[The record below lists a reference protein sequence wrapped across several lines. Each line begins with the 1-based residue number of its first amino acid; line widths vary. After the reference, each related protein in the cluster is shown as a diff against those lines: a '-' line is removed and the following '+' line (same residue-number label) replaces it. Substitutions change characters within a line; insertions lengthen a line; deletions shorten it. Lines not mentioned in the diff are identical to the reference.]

1 MRNTFLKRAVGVAL
15 ALTMTLSAIP
25 LSPRAVA
32 TSDSGNETFTNPV
45 MYADVPDVDVI
56 RVDDAYYMVSTTMHL
71 SPGCPV
77 MKSTDLVNW
86 ETVSYTYDILDDGDK
101 FALRNGESDYGSGS
115 WAASIRHYNGKYYV
129 SFASLSTGKTY
140 IFSTTDVE
148 NGTWH
153 RSEFSGYL
161 HDVSLLTTQDDGMYV
176 VYGSGTARCRP
187 VYEDENGD
195 ITLGDEVTL
204 IEYTGLDNDGN
215 PVNGPVSYISEGIH
229 AYEIGDYYYLFMIQW
244 PTGGRRQ
251 EVCWRA
257 SSLDGP
263 WESRKVFDSGL
274 EFDGQMDNAG
284 VAQGGIVQAADGS
297 WYAMLFQDHSSVGRI
312 PVLVPVTWEDGWP
325 VFGDENGQAPV
336 EMDLPG
342 TYTGEKDIVVS
353 DEFYNGQPH
362 SFAADNSSVST
373 TADTATQ
380 NAAAVEAQPTADQE
394 AERME
399 LIVNGGF
406 EDGSEPWTTQESA
419 TLELVTEEAYSGS
432 TSLKVSDRTDTA
444 SGPKQDLTGQL
455 TAGQQVEVTA
465 HVKYNEGPDSKT
477 FNLCIQCG
485 DWTGI
490 DVAASVTAQK
500 GEWATITGTYTIPE
514 DADMSSVGCFI
525 ETAWTSDPDPV
536 NDLFDFY
543 VDDVSVTVEA
553 EEPGYGIIV
562 NGGFENGSE
571 PWAVQEASTLE
582 IVTEEAFSGS
592 YSAKISDRTNT
603 ASGPKQV
610 LTGQLIQGQK
620 VQVSAKV
627 KYNDGP
633 ASKTFNFCIQCGDW
647 RGIDVVGSVTAQKG
661 QWATITG
668 TYTIPNDADM
678 SYVGCFIETAWTA
691 TPDPTNDLFDFY
703 VDDVSVTVE
712 AEEPGYGIIVNGG
725 FENGSEPWAVQEAS
739 TLEIVTEEAFSGSY
753 SAKISDRT
761 NTASGPKQ
769 VLTGQLIQG
778 QKVQVSAKVKY
789 NDGPASK
796 TFNFCIQCG
805 DWRGIDVVGSV
816 TAQKGQWATITG
828 TYTIPNDADM
838 SYVGCFIETAWTA
851 APDPTNDLFDFYV
864 DDVSVV
870 VLPDEKE
877 PVEPGEND
885 DNGSYLDLAWQW
897 NHNPNNND
905 WSLTQRNG
913 FLRLT
918 TGTKA
923 KNILEARNT
932 LTQRTY
938 GPTCSGN
945 VALEIAGMKNGDV
958 AGLAAF
964 QQRYGYVGVKME
976 NGTKY
981 LVMTKTESDSD
992 PNGTEVERVA
1002 LDNGVNRVYLR
1013 VDFDYTQRKDQA
1025 TFFYSLDGAA
1035 WTQIG
1040 NTLQMAYTMPHFMGY
1055 RFGLFN
1061 YATQTTG
1068 GYVDFDYFHV
1078 SDQGS
1083 NGSETVLNAS
1093 LDDID
1098 DVLGVAYAQVELP
1111 VKLDTLPDGDYT
1123 KLEASLNIPDDFTV
1137 SGVVFDEKNVT
1148 GEATYTYQDG
1158 RLVLTVSGDNVNYQ
1172 DNGGTGF
1179 ATVQLQL
1186 TDYTTQNKTVQVRTD
1201 YVRVTGGNV
1210 SYRVDNAVS
1219 NISLVKLDS
1228 EALAKIPGYSNP
1240 LIDYDFG
1247 ADPFALEYN
1256 GRVYVYM
1263 TADQFEYD
1271 QNGNII
1277 DNTYSKINSLH
1288 VISSAD
1294 LVNWTDHGFIP
1305 VAGPNG
1311 VAKWANNSW
1320 APAIAYKQIDGQDK
1334 FFLYFCNG
1342 GGGIGVLEGDS
1353 PVGPFTDPLGHALID
1368 GSTPGTQG
1376 VPWIFDPAVMVDDD
1390 GTGYLVFG
1398 GGIPAGQDLNPKS
1411 ARIVR
1416 LGDDMISLDCEPVM
1430 IDAPCMFEDGGIHK
1444 ANGKY
1449 YYTYCSN
1456 FSGNHSA
1463 VEGYPGYGIICYM
1476 VSDDPLGPY
1485 EYCGEILQNPSTYFG
1500 VGGNNHHAIF
1510 NFKGTSYIV
1519 YHAQT
1524 LGQAMGIEKGYRST
1538 HINEVEYYADG
1549 RIVPIQAD
1557 REGISQLETMSP
1569 YQLTAGET
1577 IAWQAGIKVEACD
1590 QPGQGLSEVNNRA
1603 VTDIQNGDWIAVAG
1617 LDFGD
1622 KGAASFTASI
1632 AAQAG
1637 GAVELRVDS
1646 PDGTVVGTLTVP
1658 AGDGTYQTLTCDVT
1672 GLTGVHNLFMVFT
1685 GDDQAENLMSLDT
1698 WQFTEAGESASAN
1711 KALLQATYDYAVNL
1725 DTTGVVQAAVDAF
1738 QKALDEA
1745 KAVLDNPN
1753 ATQEQVNTAWDNLL
1767 EGIWGL
1773 GLKQGDKT
1781 MLELLIHRAEGM
1793 LPNESKYLPDH
1804 WQELLDAL
1812 AAGQDVMEDG
1822 NALQGDVE
1830 TAVDELLTAILA
1842 QRFKADKSILED
1854 LIGTA
1859 QDMDLTGYTAESVAT
1874 FRSALAAAQ
1883 AVMADESLSE
1893 DDQQVVN
1900 DAVAA
1905 LQSAMDGL
1913 TAEGDVQPSEKPQES
1928 QKPEQ
1933 TQAPE
1938 ATDQPQA
1945 TQKPENVPQTGDSAQ
1960 LMGYVAAL
1968 TAAVGLL
1975 AGAAYVSR
1983 KRRS

>member
-297 WYAMLFQDHSSVGRI
+297 WYAMLFQDHGSVGRI

-362 SFAADNSSVST
+362 SFAADNRSVST
-373 TADTATQ
+373 AADTAAQ

-406 EDGSEPWTTQESA
+406 EDGTENWAVQEAA
-419 TLELVTEEAYSGS
+419 TLTPVDEDGNTVL
-432 TSLKVSDRTDTA
+432 LVSDRTSTA
-444 SGPKQDLTGQL
+444 SGPKQLLTGKVH
-455 TAGQQVEVTA
+455 AGQTIYVSARVR
-465 HVKYNEGPDSKT
+465 YDEGPDTRLFHISMQNNADG
-477 FNLCIQCG
+477 NLW
-485 DWTGI
+485 DGI
-490 DVAASVTAQK
+490 DNAGSATAK
-500 GEWATITGTYTIPE
+500 RGEWTTITGSYTIPN
-514 DADMSSVGCFI
+514 DADLSYSSIFV
-525 ETAWTSDPDPV
+525 ETNWTPEQDPDT
-536 NDLFDFY
+536 DLIDFY
-543 VDDVSVTVEA
+543 VDDVSVTVEV
-553 EEPGYGIIV
+553 EEPDYGIIV

-691 TPDPTNDLFDFY
+691 T
-703 VDDVSVTVE
+703 
-712 AEEPGYGIIVNGG
+712 
-725 FENGSEPWAVQEAS
+725 
-739 TLEIVTEEAFSGSY
+739 
-753 SAKISDRT
+753 
-761 NTASGPKQ
+761 
-769 VLTGQLIQG
+769 
-778 QKVQVSAKVKY
+778 
-789 NDGPASK
+789 
-796 TFNFCIQCG
+796 
-805 DWRGIDVVGSV
+805 
-816 TAQKGQWATITG
+816 
-828 TYTIPNDADM
+828 
-838 SYVGCFIETAWTA
+838 
-851 APDPTNDLFDFYV
+851 PDPTNDLFDFYV

-1158 RLVLTVSGDNVNYQ
+1158 RLVLTVSGENVNYQ

-1271 QNGNII
+1271 QDGNII

-1738 QKALDEA
+1738 QKALTEA

-1781 MLELLIHRAEGM
+1781 MLELLIHKAEGM

-1854 LIGTA
+1854 LIGAA

-1913 TAEGDVQPSEKPQES
+1913 TAGGAPETTDKPEASQNPEATEKPQ
-1928 QKPEQ
+1928 
-1933 TQAPE
+1933 T
-1938 ATDQPQA
+1938 

>member
-274 EFDGQMDNAG
+274 EFDGQMDDAG

-362 SFAADNSSVST
+362 SFAADNRSVST
-373 TADTATQ
+373 AADTAAQ

-465 HVKYNEGPDSKT
+465 HVKYNDGPDSKT

-514 DADMSSVGCFI
+514 DADMSS
-525 ETAWTSDPDPV
+525 
-536 NDLFDFY
+536 
-543 VDDVSVTVEA
+543 
-553 EEPGYGIIV
+553 
-562 NGGFENGSE
+562 
-571 PWAVQEASTLE
+571 
-582 IVTEEAFSGS
+582 
-592 YSAKISDRTNT
+592 
-603 ASGPKQV
+603 
-610 LTGQLIQGQK
+610 
-620 VQVSAKV
+620 
-627 KYNDGP
+627 
-633 ASKTFNFCIQCGDW
+633 
-647 RGIDVVGSVTAQKG
+647 
-661 QWATITG
+661 
-668 TYTIPNDADM
+668 
-678 SYVGCFIETAWTA
+678 VGCFIETAWTA

-851 APDPTNDLFDFYV
+851 TPDPTNDLFDFYV

-1083 NGSETVLNAS
+1083 SGSETVLNAS

-1353 PVGPFTDPLGHALID
+1353 PAGPFTDPLGHALID

-1510 NFKGTSYIV
+1510 NFQGTSYIV

-1590 QPGQGLSEVNNRA
+1590 QPGQGLSEVNNRT

-1738 QKALDEA
+1738 QKALTEA

-1859 QDMDLTGYTAESVAT
+1859 QGMDLTGYTAESVAT

-1945 TQKPENVPQTGDSAQ
+1945 TQTPENVPQTGDSAQ

>member
-32 TSDSGNETFTNPV
+32 ASDSGNQTFTNPV

-101 FALRNGESDYGSGS
+101 FALRNGESDYGNGS

-251 EVCWRA
+251 EICWRA

-274 EFDGQMDNAG
+274 EFDGQMDDAG

-336 EMDLPG
+336 EMDLPD

-362 SFAADNSSVST
+362 SFAADNRSVST
-373 TADTATQ
+373 AADTATQ

-399 LIVNGGF
+399 LIVNGSF
-406 EDGSEPWTTQESA
+406 EDG
-419 TLELVTEEAYSGS
+419 TE
-432 TSLKVSDRTDTA
+432 
-444 SGPKQDLTGQL
+444 
-455 TAGQQVEVTA
+455 
-465 HVKYNEGPDSKT
+465 N
-477 FNLCIQCG
+477 
-485 DWTGI
+485 
-490 DVAASVTAQK
+490 
-500 GEWATITGTYTIPE
+500 
-514 DADMSSVGCFI
+514 
-525 ETAWTSDPDPV
+525 
-536 NDLFDFY
+536 
-543 VDDVSVTVEA
+543 
-553 EEPGYGIIV
+553 
-562 NGGFENGSE
+562 
-571 PWAVQEASTLE
+571 WAVQEAATLTPVDE
-582 IVTEEAFSGS
+582 DGNTVLLV
-592 YSAKISDRTNT
+592 SDRTNT

-610 LTGQLIQGQK
+610 LTGQLSQGQK

-769 VLTGQLIQG
+769 DLTGQLSQG
-778 QKVQVSAKVKY
+778 QKVQVSATVKY

-851 APDPTNDLFDFYV
+851 TPDPTNDLFDFYV

-1158 RLVLTVSGDNVNYQ
+1158 RLVLTVSGENVNYQ

-1590 QPGQGLSEVNNRA
+1590 QPGQGLSEVNNRT

-1658 AGDGTYQTLTCDVT
+1658 AGDGTYQTLTCDVE
-1672 GLTGVHNLFMVFT
+1672 GLTGVHNLFLVFT

-1738 QKALDEA
+1738 QKALTEA

-1854 LIGTA
+1854 LISTA

>member
-101 FALRNGESDYGSGS
+101 FALRNGESDYGNGS

-362 SFAADNSSVST
+362 SFAADNRSVST
-373 TADTATQ
+373 AADTATQ

-406 EDGSEPWTTQESA
+406 EDGT
-419 TLELVTEEAYSGS
+419 
-432 TSLKVSDRTDTA
+432 
-444 SGPKQDLTGQL
+444 
-455 TAGQQVEVTA
+455 
-465 HVKYNEGPDSKT
+465 
-477 FNLCIQCG
+477 
-485 DWTGI
+485 
-490 DVAASVTAQK
+490 
-500 GEWATITGTYTIPE
+500 
-514 DADMSSVGCFI
+514 
-525 ETAWTSDPDPV
+525 
-536 NDLFDFY
+536 
-543 VDDVSVTVEA
+543 
-553 EEPGYGIIV
+553 
-562 NGGFENGSE
+562 E
-571 PWAVQEASTLE
+571 PWAVQEAATLTPVDE
-582 IVTEEAFSGS
+582 DGNTVLLV
-592 YSAKISDRTNT
+592 SDRTNT

-610 LTGQLIQGQK
+610 LTGQLSQGQK

-1738 QKALDEA
+1738 QKALTEA

-1854 LIGTA
+1854 LIGAA

-1893 DDQQVVN
+1893 DDQQVVD

>member
-101 FALRNGESDYGSGS
+101 FALRNGESDYGNGS

-373 TADTATQ
+373 AADTATQ

-406 EDGSEPWTTQESA
+406 EDGTENWATQQTA
-419 TLELVTEEAYSGS
+419 TLTPVDEDGNTVL
-432 TSLKVSDRTDTA
+432 LVSDRTNTA
-444 SGPKQDLTGQL
+444 SGPKQLLTGKVH
-455 TAGQQVEVTA
+455 AGQTIYVSARVR
-465 HVKYNEGPDSKT
+465 YDEGPDTRLFHISMQNNADG
-477 FNLCIQCG
+477 NLW
-485 DWTGI
+485 DGI
-490 DVAASVTAQK
+490 DNAGSATAK
-500 GEWATITGTYTIPE
+500 RGEWTTITGSYTIPN
-514 DADMSSVGCFI
+514 DADLSYSSIFV
-525 ETAWTSDPDPV
+525 ETNWTPEQDPDT
-536 NDLFDFY
+536 DLIDFY
-543 VDDVSVTVEA
+543 VDDVSVTVEV
-553 EEPGYGIIV
+553 EEPDYGIIV

-610 LTGQLIQGQK
+610 LTGQLSQGQK
-620 VQVSAKV
+620 VQVSATV

-691 TPDPTNDLFDFY
+691 T
-703 VDDVSVTVE
+703 
-712 AEEPGYGIIVNGG
+712 
-725 FENGSEPWAVQEAS
+725 
-739 TLEIVTEEAFSGSY
+739 
-753 SAKISDRT
+753 
-761 NTASGPKQ
+761 
-769 VLTGQLIQG
+769 
-778 QKVQVSAKVKY
+778 
-789 NDGPASK
+789 
-796 TFNFCIQCG
+796 
-805 DWRGIDVVGSV
+805 
-816 TAQKGQWATITG
+816 
-828 TYTIPNDADM
+828 
-838 SYVGCFIETAWTA
+838 
-851 APDPTNDLFDFYV
+851 PDPTNDLFDFYV

-1083 NGSETVLNAS
+1083 SGSETVLNAS

-1148 GEATYTYQDG
+1148 GDATYTYQDG
-1158 RLVLTVSGDNVNYQ
+1158 RLVLTVSGENVNYQ

-1738 QKALDEA
+1738 QKAMDEA

-1781 MLELLIHRAEGM
+1781 MLELLIHKAEGM

-1854 LIGTA
+1854 LIGAA

>member
-101 FALRNGESDYGSGS
+101 FALRNGESDYGNGS

-362 SFAADNSSVST
+362 SFAADNRSVST
-373 TADTATQ
+373 AADTATQ

-406 EDGSEPWTTQESA
+406 EDGTENWATQQTA
-419 TLELVTEEAYSGS
+419 TLTPVDEDGNTVLLV
-432 TSLKVSDRTDTA
+432 
-444 SGPKQDLTGQL
+444 
-455 TAGQQVEVTA
+455 
-465 HVKYNEGPDSKT
+465 
-477 FNLCIQCG
+477 
-485 DWTGI
+485 
-490 DVAASVTAQK
+490 
-500 GEWATITGTYTIPE
+500 
-514 DADMSSVGCFI
+514 
-525 ETAWTSDPDPV
+525 
-536 NDLFDFY
+536 
-543 VDDVSVTVEA
+543 
-553 EEPGYGIIV
+553 
-562 NGGFENGSE
+562 
-571 PWAVQEASTLE
+571 
-582 IVTEEAFSGS
+582 
-592 YSAKISDRTNT
+592 SDRTNT
-603 ASGPKQV
+603 ASGPKQL
-610 LTGQLIQGQK
+610 LTGKVHAGQTIY
-620 VQVSAKV
+620 VSARV
-627 KYNDGP
+627 RYDEGPDTRLFHISMQNNADG
-633 ASKTFNFCIQCGDW
+633 NLWD
-647 RGIDVVGSVTAQKG
+647 GIDNAGSATAKRG
-661 QWATITG
+661 EWTTITG
-668 TYTIPNDADM
+668 SYTIPNDADL
-678 SYVGCFIETAWTA
+678 SYSSIFVETNWTPEQD
-691 TPDPTNDLFDFY
+691 PDTDLIDFY

-1158 RLVLTVSGDNVNYQ
+1158 RLVLTVSGENVNYQ

-1210 SYRVDNAVS
+1210 SYRVDSAVS

-1658 AGDGTYQTLTCDVT
+1658 AGDGTYQALTCDVE

-1738 QKALDEA
+1738 QKALTEA

-1854 LIGTA
+1854 LIGAA

>member
-32 TSDSGNETFTNPV
+32 TSDSGNQTFTNPV

-101 FALRNGESDYGSGS
+101 FALRNGESDYGNGS

-284 VAQGGIVQAADGS
+284 VAQGGVVQAADGS

-373 TADTATQ
+373 AADTAAQ

-406 EDGSEPWTTQESA
+406 EDGTENWAVQEAA
-419 TLELVTEEAYSGS
+419 TLTPVDEDGNTVL
-432 TSLKVSDRTDTA
+432 LVSDRTSTA
-444 SGPKQDLTGQL
+444 SGPKQLLTGKVH
-455 TAGQQVEVTA
+455 AGQTIYVSARVR
-465 HVKYNEGPDSKT
+465 YDEGPDTRLFHISMQNNADG
-477 FNLCIQCG
+477 NLW
-485 DWTGI
+485 DGI
-490 DVAASVTAQK
+490 DNAGSATAK
-500 GEWATITGTYTIPE
+500 RGEWTTITGSYTIPN
-514 DADMSSVGCFI
+514 DADLSYSSIFV
-525 ETAWTSDPDPV
+525 ETNWTPEQDPDT
-536 NDLFDFY
+536 DLIDFY
-543 VDDVSVTVEA
+543 VDDVSVTVEV
-553 EEPGYGIIV
+553 EEPDYGIIV

-603 ASGPKQV
+603 ASGPKQ
-610 LTGQLIQGQK
+610 I
-620 VQVSAKV
+620 
-627 KYNDGP
+627 
-633 ASKTFNFCIQCGDW
+633 
-647 RGIDVVGSVTAQKG
+647 
-661 QWATITG
+661 
-668 TYTIPNDADM
+668 
-678 SYVGCFIETAWTA
+678 
-691 TPDPTNDLFDFY
+691 
-703 VDDVSVTVE
+703 
-712 AEEPGYGIIVNGG
+712 
-725 FENGSEPWAVQEAS
+725 
-739 TLEIVTEEAFSGSY
+739 
-753 SAKISDRT
+753 
-761 NTASGPKQ
+761 
-769 VLTGQLIQG
+769 LTGQLIQG

-1398 GGIPAGQDLNPKS
+1398 GGIPAGQDLNPQS

-1590 QPGQGLSEVNNRA
+1590 QPGQGLSEVNNRT

-1658 AGDGTYQTLTCDVT
+1658 AGDGTYQTLTCDVE
-1672 GLTGVHNLFMVFT
+1672 GLTGVHNLFLVFT

-1738 QKALDEA
+1738 QKALTEA

-1854 LIGTA
+1854 LIGAA

-1913 TAEGDVQPSEKPQES
+1913 TAGGAPETTDKPEASQNPEATEKPQ
-1928 QKPEQ
+1928 
-1933 TQAPE
+1933 T
-1938 ATDQPQA
+1938 

>member
-101 FALRNGESDYGSGS
+101 FALRNGESDYGNGS
-115 WAASIRHYNGKYYV
+115 WAASIRYYNGKYYV

-284 VAQGGIVQAADGS
+284 VAQGGVVQAADGS
-297 WYAMLFQDHSSVGRI
+297 WYAMLFQDHGSVGRI

-336 EMDLPG
+336 VMDLPG

-373 TADTATQ
+373 AADTATQ

-399 LIVNGGF
+399 LIVNGSF
-406 EDGSEPWTTQESA
+406 EDGTENWATQQTA
-419 TLELVTEEAYSGS
+419 TLTPVDEDGNTVL
-432 TSLKVSDRTDTA
+432 LVSDRTNTA
-444 SGPKQDLTGQL
+444 SGPKQLLTGKVH
-455 TAGQQVEVTA
+455 AGQTIYVSARVR
-465 HVKYNEGPDSKT
+465 YDEGPDTRLFHISMQNNADG
-477 FNLCIQCG
+477 NLW
-485 DWTGI
+485 DGI
-490 DVAASVTAQK
+490 DNAGSATAK
-500 GEWATITGTYTIPE
+500 RGEWTTITGSYTIPN
-514 DADMSSVGCFI
+514 DADLSYSSIFV
-525 ETAWTSDPDPV
+525 ETNWTPEQDPDT
-536 NDLFDFY
+536 DLIDFY
-543 VDDVSVTVEA
+543 VDDVSVTVE
-553 EEPGYGIIV
+553 V
-562 NGGFENGSE
+562 
-571 PWAVQEASTLE
+571 
-582 IVTEEAFSGS
+582 
-592 YSAKISDRTNT
+592 
-603 ASGPKQV
+603 
-610 LTGQLIQGQK
+610 
-620 VQVSAKV
+620 
-627 KYNDGP
+627 
-633 ASKTFNFCIQCGDW
+633 
-647 RGIDVVGSVTAQKG
+647 
-661 QWATITG
+661 
-668 TYTIPNDADM
+668 
-678 SYVGCFIETAWTA
+678 
-691 TPDPTNDLFDFY
+691 
-703 VDDVSVTVE
+703 
-712 AEEPGYGIIVNGG
+712 EEPGYGIIVNGG

-1148 GEATYTYQDG
+1148 GDATYTYQDG
-1158 RLVLTVSGDNVNYQ
+1158 RLVLTVSGENVNYQ

-1672 GLTGVHNLFMVFT
+1672 GLTGVHNLFLVFT

-1738 QKALDEA
+1738 QKALTEA

-1781 MLELLIHRAEGM
+1781 MLELLIHKAEGM

-1854 LIGTA
+1854 LIGAA

>member
-101 FALRNGESDYGSGS
+101 FALRNGESDYGNGS

-284 VAQGGIVQAADGS
+284 VAQGGVVQAADGS

-362 SFAADNSSVST
+362 SFAADNRSVST
-373 TADTATQ
+373 AADTATQ
-380 NAAAVEAQPTADQE
+380 NAAAAEAQPTADQE

-406 EDGSEPWTTQESA
+406 EDGTENWATQQTA
-419 TLELVTEEAYSGS
+419 TLTPVDEDGNTVL
-432 TSLKVSDRTDTA
+432 LVSDRTNTA
-444 SGPKQDLTGQL
+444 SGPKQLLTGKVH
-455 TAGQQVEVTA
+455 AGQTIYVSARVR
-465 HVKYNEGPDSKT
+465 YDEGPDTRLFHISMQNNADG
-477 FNLCIQCG
+477 NLW
-485 DWTGI
+485 DGI
-490 DVAASVTAQK
+490 DNAGSATAK
-500 GEWATITGTYTIPE
+500 RGEWTTITGSYTIPN
-514 DADMSSVGCFI
+514 DADLSYSSIFV
-525 ETAWTSDPDPV
+525 ETNWTPEQDPDT
-536 NDLFDFY
+536 DLIDFY
-543 VDDVSVTVEA
+543 VDDVSVTVEV
-553 EEPGYGIIV
+553 EEPDYGIIV

-610 LTGQLIQGQK
+610 LTGQLSQGQK
-620 VQVSAKV
+620 VQVSA
-627 KYNDGP
+627 
-633 ASKTFNFCIQCGDW
+633 T
-647 RGIDVVGSVTAQKG
+647 
-661 QWATITG
+661 
-668 TYTIPNDADM
+668 
-678 SYVGCFIETAWTA
+678 
-691 TPDPTNDLFDFY
+691 
-703 VDDVSVTVE
+703 
-712 AEEPGYGIIVNGG
+712 
-725 FENGSEPWAVQEAS
+725 
-739 TLEIVTEEAFSGSY
+739 
-753 SAKISDRT
+753 
-761 NTASGPKQ
+761 
-769 VLTGQLIQG
+769 
-778 QKVQVSAKVKY
+778 VKY

-1148 GEATYTYQDG
+1148 GDATYTYQDG
-1158 RLVLTVSGDNVNYQ
+1158 RLVLTVSGENVNYQ

-1738 QKALDEA
+1738 QKAMDEA

-1781 MLELLIHRAEGM
+1781 MLELLIHKAEGM

-1859 QDMDLTGYTAESVAT
+1859 QGMDLTGYTAESVAT

>member
-32 TSDSGNETFTNPV
+32 TSDSGNQTFTNPV

-101 FALRNGESDYGSGS
+101 FALRNGESDYGNGS

-153 RSEFSGYL
+153 RSEFNGYL

-263 WESRKVFDSGL
+263 WESRKVFDSDL

-284 VAQGGIVQAADGS
+284 VAQGGVVQAADGS

-362 SFAADNSSVST
+362 SFAADNRSVST
-373 TADTATQ
+373 AADTAAQ

-406 EDGSEPWTTQESA
+406 EDGTENWAVQEAA
-419 TLELVTEEAYSGS
+419 TLTPVDEDGNTVL
-432 TSLKVSDRTDTA
+432 LVSDRTSTA
-444 SGPKQDLTGQL
+444 SGPKQLLTGKVH
-455 TAGQQVEVTA
+455 AGQTIYVSARVR
-465 HVKYNEGPDSKT
+465 YDEGPDTRLFHISMQNNADG
-477 FNLCIQCG
+477 NLW
-485 DWTGI
+485 DGI
-490 DVAASVTAQK
+490 DNAGSATAK
-500 GEWATITGTYTIPE
+500 RGEWTTITGSYTIPN
-514 DADMSSVGCFI
+514 DADLSYSSIFV
-525 ETAWTSDPDPV
+525 ETNWTPEQDPDT
-536 NDLFDFY
+536 DLIDFY
-543 VDDVSVTVEA
+543 VDDVSVTVEV
-553 EEPGYGIIV
+553 EEP
-562 NGGFENGSE
+562 
-571 PWAVQEASTLE
+571 
-582 IVTEEAFSGS
+582 
-592 YSAKISDRTNT
+592 D
-603 ASGPKQV
+603 
-610 LTGQLIQGQK
+610 
-620 VQVSAKV
+620 
-627 KYNDGP
+627 
-633 ASKTFNFCIQCGDW
+633 
-647 RGIDVVGSVTAQKG
+647 
-661 QWATITG
+661 
-668 TYTIPNDADM
+668 
-678 SYVGCFIETAWTA
+678 
-691 TPDPTNDLFDFY
+691 
-703 VDDVSVTVE
+703 
-712 AEEPGYGIIVNGG
+712 YGIIVNGG

-1672 GLTGVHNLFMVFT
+1672 GLTGVHNLFLVFT

-1738 QKALDEA
+1738 QKAMDEA

-1781 MLELLIHRAEGM
+1781 MLELLIHKAEGM

-1854 LIGTA
+1854 LIGAA

>member
-1 MRNTFLKRAVGVAL
+1 M
-15 ALTMTLSAIP
+15 
-25 LSPRAVA
+25 
-32 TSDSGNETFTNPV
+32 
-45 MYADVPDVDVI
+45 
-56 RVDDAYYMVSTTMHL
+56 
-71 SPGCPV
+71 
-77 MKSTDLVNW
+77 
-86 ETVSYTYDILDDGDK
+86 
-101 FALRNGESDYGSGS
+101 
-115 WAASIRHYNGKYYV
+115 
-129 SFASLSTGKTY
+129 
-140 IFSTTDVE
+140 
-148 NGTWH
+148 
-153 RSEFSGYL
+153 
-161 HDVSLLTTQDDGMYV
+161 
-176 VYGSGTARCRP
+176 
-187 VYEDENGD
+187 
-195 ITLGDEVTL
+195 
-204 IEYTGLDNDGN
+204 
-215 PVNGPVSYISEGIH
+215 
-229 AYEIGDYYYLFMIQW
+229 
-244 PTGGRRQ
+244 
-251 EVCWRA
+251 
-257 SSLDGP
+257 
-263 WESRKVFDSGL
+263 
-274 EFDGQMDNAG
+274 
-284 VAQGGIVQAADGS
+284 
-297 WYAMLFQDHSSVGRI
+297 
-312 PVLVPVTWEDGWP
+312 
-325 VFGDENGQAPV
+325 AP
-336 EMDLPG
+336 P
-342 TYTGEKDIVVS
+342 
-353 DEFYNGQPH
+353 
-362 SFAADNSSVST
+362 
-373 TADTATQ
+373 
-380 NAAAVEAQPTADQE
+380 
-394 AERME
+394 
-399 LIVNGGF
+399 
-406 EDGSEPWTTQESA
+406 
-419 TLELVTEEAYSGS
+419 
-432 TSLKVSDRTDTA
+432 
-444 SGPKQDLTGQL
+444 
-455 TAGQQVEVTA
+455 
-465 HVKYNEGPDSKT
+465 
-477 FNLCIQCG
+477 
-485 DWTGI
+485 
-490 DVAASVTAQK
+490 
-500 GEWATITGTYTIPE
+500 
-514 DADMSSVGCFI
+514 
-525 ETAWTSDPDPV
+525 
-536 NDLFDFY
+536 
-543 VDDVSVTVEA
+543 
-553 EEPGYGIIV
+553 
-562 NGGFENGSE
+562 
-571 PWAVQEASTLE
+571 
-582 IVTEEAFSGS
+582 
-592 YSAKISDRTNT
+592 
-603 ASGPKQV
+603 
-610 LTGQLIQGQK
+610 
-620 VQVSAKV
+620 
-627 KYNDGP
+627 
-633 ASKTFNFCIQCGDW
+633 
-647 RGIDVVGSVTAQKG
+647 
-661 QWATITG
+661 
-668 TYTIPNDADM
+668 
-678 SYVGCFIETAWTA
+678 
-691 TPDPTNDLFDFY
+691 
-703 VDDVSVTVE
+703 
-712 AEEPGYGIIVNGG
+712 
-725 FENGSEPWAVQEAS
+725 
-739 TLEIVTEEAFSGSY
+739 
-753 SAKISDRT
+753 
-761 NTASGPKQ
+761 
-769 VLTGQLIQG
+769 
-778 QKVQVSAKVKY
+778 
-789 NDGPASK
+789 
-796 TFNFCIQCG
+796 CG

-1148 GEATYTYQDG
+1148 GDATYTYQDG

-1557 REGISQLETMSP
+1557 REGIRQLETMSP

-1658 AGDGTYQTLTCDVT
+1658 AGDGTYQTLTCDVE

-1738 QKALDEA
+1738 QKALTEA

>member
-32 TSDSGNETFTNPV
+32 ASDSGNETFTNPV

-101 FALRNGESDYGSGS
+101 FALRNGESDYGNGS

-373 TADTATQ
+373 AADTATQ
-380 NAAAVEAQPTADQE
+380 NAAAAEAQPTADQE

-406 EDGSEPWTTQESA
+406 EDGT
-419 TLELVTEEAYSGS
+419 
-432 TSLKVSDRTDTA
+432 
-444 SGPKQDLTGQL
+444 
-455 TAGQQVEVTA
+455 
-465 HVKYNEGPDSKT
+465 
-477 FNLCIQCG
+477 
-485 DWTGI
+485 
-490 DVAASVTAQK
+490 
-500 GEWATITGTYTIPE
+500 
-514 DADMSSVGCFI
+514 
-525 ETAWTSDPDPV
+525 
-536 NDLFDFY
+536 
-543 VDDVSVTVEA
+543 
-553 EEPGYGIIV
+553 
-562 NGGFENGSE
+562 E
-571 PWAVQEASTLE
+571 PWAVQEAATLTPVDE
-582 IVTEEAFSGS
+582 DGNTVLLV
-592 YSAKISDRTNT
+592 SDRTNT

-610 LTGQLIQGQK
+610 LTGQLSQGQK

-712 AEEPGYGIIVNGG
+712 VEEPDYGIIVNGG

-769 VLTGQLIQG
+769 VLTGQLSQG

-851 APDPTNDLFDFYV
+851 TPDPTNDLFDFYV

-1158 RLVLTVSGDNVNYQ
+1158 RLVLTVSGENVNYQ

-1398 GGIPAGQDLNPKS
+1398 GGIPAGQDLNPQS

-1658 AGDGTYQTLTCDVT
+1658 AGDGTYQTLTCDVE

-1854 LIGTA
+1854 LIGAA

>member
-32 TSDSGNETFTNPV
+32 TSDSGNQTFTNPV

-101 FALRNGESDYGSGS
+101 FALRNGESDYGNGS

-153 RSEFSGYL
+153 RSEFNGYL

-284 VAQGGIVQAADGS
+284 VAQGGVVQAADGS

-373 TADTATQ
+373 AADTAAQ

-406 EDGSEPWTTQESA
+406 EDGTENWAVQEAA
-419 TLELVTEEAYSGS
+419 TLTPVDEDGNTVL
-432 TSLKVSDRTDTA
+432 LVSDRTSTA
-444 SGPKQDLTGQL
+444 SGPKQLLTGKVH
-455 TAGQQVEVTA
+455 AGQTIYVSARVR
-465 HVKYNEGPDSKT
+465 YDEGPDTRLFHISMQNNADG
-477 FNLCIQCG
+477 NLW
-485 DWTGI
+485 DGI
-490 DVAASVTAQK
+490 DNAGSATAK
-500 GEWATITGTYTIPE
+500 RGEWTTITGSYTIPN
-514 DADMSSVGCFI
+514 DADLSYSSIFV
-525 ETAWTSDPDPV
+525 ETNWTPEQDPDT
-536 NDLFDFY
+536 DLIDFY
-543 VDDVSVTVEA
+543 VDDVSVTVEV
-553 EEPGYGIIV
+553 EEPDYGIIV

-603 ASGPKQV
+603 ASGPKQ
-610 LTGQLIQGQK
+610 I
-620 VQVSAKV
+620 
-627 KYNDGP
+627 
-633 ASKTFNFCIQCGDW
+633 
-647 RGIDVVGSVTAQKG
+647 
-661 QWATITG
+661 
-668 TYTIPNDADM
+668 
-678 SYVGCFIETAWTA
+678 
-691 TPDPTNDLFDFY
+691 
-703 VDDVSVTVE
+703 
-712 AEEPGYGIIVNGG
+712 
-725 FENGSEPWAVQEAS
+725 
-739 TLEIVTEEAFSGSY
+739 
-753 SAKISDRT
+753 
-761 NTASGPKQ
+761 
-769 VLTGQLIQG
+769 LTGQLIQG

-1398 GGIPAGQDLNPKS
+1398 GGIPAGQDLNPQS

-1590 QPGQGLSEVNNRA
+1590 QPGQGLSEVNNRT

-1658 AGDGTYQTLTCDVT
+1658 AGDGTYQTLTCDVE
-1672 GLTGVHNLFMVFT
+1672 GLTGVHNLFLVFT

-1738 QKALDEA
+1738 QKALTEA

-1781 MLELLIHRAEGM
+1781 MLELLIHKAEGM

-1854 LIGTA
+1854 LIGAA
-1859 QDMDLTGYTAESVAT
+1859 QGMDLTGYTAESVAT

-1913 TAEGDVQPSEKPQES
+1913 TAGGAPETTDKPEASQNPEATEKPQ
-1928 QKPEQ
+1928 
-1933 TQAPE
+1933 T
-1938 ATDQPQA
+1938 

>member
-101 FALRNGESDYGSGS
+101 FALRNGESDYGNGS

-362 SFAADNSSVST
+362 SFAASNGSVST

-380 NAAAVEAQPTADQE
+380 NAAAAEAQPTADQE

-406 EDGSEPWTTQESA
+406 EDGTENWATQQTA
-419 TLELVTEEAYSGS
+419 TLTPVDEDGNTVL
-432 TSLKVSDRTDTA
+432 LVSDRTNTA
-444 SGPKQDLTGQL
+444 SGPKQLLTGKVH
-455 TAGQQVEVTA
+455 AGQTIYVSARVR
-465 HVKYNEGPDSKT
+465 YDEGPDTRLFHISMQNNADG
-477 FNLCIQCG
+477 NLW
-485 DWTGI
+485 DGI
-490 DVAASVTAQK
+490 DNAGSATAK
-500 GEWATITGTYTIPE
+500 RGEWTTITGSYTIPN
-514 DADMSSVGCFI
+514 DADLSYSSIFV
-525 ETAWTSDPDPV
+525 ETNWTPEQDPDT
-536 NDLFDFY
+536 DLIDFY
-543 VDDVSVTVEA
+543 VDDVSVTVEV
-553 EEPGYGIIV
+553 EEPDYGIIV

-610 LTGQLIQGQK
+610 LTGQLSQGQK
-620 VQVSAKV
+620 VQVSATV

-691 TPDPTNDLFDFY
+691 T
-703 VDDVSVTVE
+703 
-712 AEEPGYGIIVNGG
+712 
-725 FENGSEPWAVQEAS
+725 
-739 TLEIVTEEAFSGSY
+739 
-753 SAKISDRT
+753 
-761 NTASGPKQ
+761 
-769 VLTGQLIQG
+769 
-778 QKVQVSAKVKY
+778 
-789 NDGPASK
+789 
-796 TFNFCIQCG
+796 
-805 DWRGIDVVGSV
+805 
-816 TAQKGQWATITG
+816 
-828 TYTIPNDADM
+828 
-838 SYVGCFIETAWTA
+838 
-851 APDPTNDLFDFYV
+851 PDPTNDLFDFYV

-1148 GEATYTYQDG
+1148 GDATYTYQDG
-1158 RLVLTVSGDNVNYQ
+1158 RLVLTVSGENVNYQ

-1577 IAWQAGIKVEACD
+1577 IAWQAGIKVEACH

-1658 AGDGTYQTLTCDVT
+1658 AGDGTYQTLTCDVE

-1738 QKALDEA
+1738 QKALTEA

-1781 MLELLIHRAEGM
+1781 MLELLIHKAEGM

-1859 QDMDLTGYTAESVAT
+1859 QGMDLTGYTAESVAT

>member
-32 TSDSGNETFTNPV
+32 TSDSGNQTFTNPV

-101 FALRNGESDYGSGS
+101 FALRNGESDYGNGS

-380 NAAAVEAQPTADQE
+380 NAAAAEAQPTADQE

-406 EDGSEPWTTQESA
+406 EDGTENWATQQTA
-419 TLELVTEEAYSGS
+419 TLTPVDEDGNTVL
-432 TSLKVSDRTDTA
+432 LVSDRTNTA
-444 SGPKQDLTGQL
+444 SGPKQLLTGKVH
-455 TAGQQVEVTA
+455 AGQTIYVSARVR
-465 HVKYNEGPDSKT
+465 YDEGPDTRLFHISMQNNADG
-477 FNLCIQCG
+477 NLW
-485 DWTGI
+485 DGI
-490 DVAASVTAQK
+490 DNAGSATAK
-500 GEWATITGTYTIPE
+500 RGEWTTITGSYTIPN
-514 DADMSSVGCFI
+514 DADLSYSSIFV
-525 ETAWTSDPDPV
+525 ETNWTPEQDPDT
-536 NDLFDFY
+536 DLIDFY
-543 VDDVSVTVEA
+543 VDDVSVTVEV
-553 EEPGYGIIV
+553 EEPDYGIIV

-610 LTGQLIQGQK
+610 LTGQLSQGQK
-620 VQVSAKV
+620 VQVSA
-627 KYNDGP
+627 
-633 ASKTFNFCIQCGDW
+633 T
-647 RGIDVVGSVTAQKG
+647 
-661 QWATITG
+661 
-668 TYTIPNDADM
+668 
-678 SYVGCFIETAWTA
+678 
-691 TPDPTNDLFDFY
+691 
-703 VDDVSVTVE
+703 
-712 AEEPGYGIIVNGG
+712 
-725 FENGSEPWAVQEAS
+725 
-739 TLEIVTEEAFSGSY
+739 
-753 SAKISDRT
+753 
-761 NTASGPKQ
+761 
-769 VLTGQLIQG
+769 
-778 QKVQVSAKVKY
+778 VKY

-1148 GEATYTYQDG
+1148 GDATYTYQDG

-1590 QPGQGLSEVNNRA
+1590 QPGQGLSEVNNRT

-1658 AGDGTYQTLTCDVT
+1658 AGDGTYQTLTCDVE

-1738 QKALDEA
+1738 QKALTEA

-1854 LIGTA
+1854 LIGA
-1859 QDMDLTGYTAESVAT
+1859 AEDMDLTGYTAESVAT

>member
-32 TSDSGNETFTNPV
+32 TSDSGNQTFTNPV

-101 FALRNGESDYGSGS
+101 FALRNGESDYGNGS

-251 EVCWRA
+251 EICWRA

-274 EFDGQMDNAG
+274 EFDGQMDDAG

-362 SFAADNSSVST
+362 SFAADNRSVST
-373 TADTATQ
+373 AADTAAQ

-399 LIVNGGF
+399 LIVNGSF
-406 EDGSEPWTTQESA
+406 EDGT
-419 TLELVTEEAYSGS
+419 
-432 TSLKVSDRTDTA
+432 
-444 SGPKQDLTGQL
+444 
-455 TAGQQVEVTA
+455 
-465 HVKYNEGPDSKT
+465 
-477 FNLCIQCG
+477 
-485 DWTGI
+485 
-490 DVAASVTAQK
+490 
-500 GEWATITGTYTIPE
+500 
-514 DADMSSVGCFI
+514 
-525 ETAWTSDPDPV
+525 
-536 NDLFDFY
+536 
-543 VDDVSVTVEA
+543 
-553 EEPGYGIIV
+553 
-562 NGGFENGSE
+562 E
-571 PWAVQEASTLE
+571 PWAVQEAATLTPVDE
-582 IVTEEAFSGS
+582 DGNTVLLV
-592 YSAKISDRTNT
+592 SDRTNT

-725 FENGSEPWAVQEAS
+725 FEDGTEPWAVQEAA
-739 TLEIVTEEAFSGSY
+739 TLTPVDEDGNTVLLV
-753 SAKISDRT
+753 SDRT

-1398 GGIPAGQDLNPKS
+1398 GGIPAGQDLNPQS

-1510 NFKGTSYIV
+1510 NFQGTSYIV

-1658 AGDGTYQTLTCDVT
+1658 AGDGTYQTLTCDVE
-1672 GLTGVHNLFMVFT
+1672 GLTGVHNLFLVFT

-1738 QKALDEA
+1738 QKAMDEA

>member
-32 TSDSGNETFTNPV
+32 ASDSGNQTFTNPV

-101 FALRNGESDYGSGS
+101 FALRNGESDYGNGS

-251 EVCWRA
+251 EICWRA

-274 EFDGQMDNAG
+274 EFDGQMDDAG

-336 EMDLPG
+336 EMDLPD

-362 SFAADNSSVST
+362 SFAADNRSVST
-373 TADTATQ
+373 AADTATQ

-399 LIVNGGF
+399 LIVNGSF
-406 EDGSEPWTTQESA
+406 EDG
-419 TLELVTEEAYSGS
+419 TE
-432 TSLKVSDRTDTA
+432 
-444 SGPKQDLTGQL
+444 
-455 TAGQQVEVTA
+455 
-465 HVKYNEGPDSKT
+465 N
-477 FNLCIQCG
+477 
-485 DWTGI
+485 
-490 DVAASVTAQK
+490 
-500 GEWATITGTYTIPE
+500 
-514 DADMSSVGCFI
+514 
-525 ETAWTSDPDPV
+525 
-536 NDLFDFY
+536 
-543 VDDVSVTVEA
+543 
-553 EEPGYGIIV
+553 
-562 NGGFENGSE
+562 
-571 PWAVQEASTLE
+571 WAVQEAATLTPVDE
-582 IVTEEAFSGS
+582 DGNTVLLV
-592 YSAKISDRTNT
+592 SDRTNT

-610 LTGQLIQGQK
+610 LTGQLSQGQK

-769 VLTGQLIQG
+769 DLTGQLSQG
-778 QKVQVSAKVKY
+778 QKVQVSATVKY

-851 APDPTNDLFDFYV
+851 TPDPTNDLFDFYV

-1158 RLVLTVSGDNVNYQ
+1158 RLVLTVSGENVNYQ

-1510 NFKGTSYIV
+1510 NFQGTSYIV

-1590 QPGQGLSEVNNRA
+1590 QPGQGLSEVNNRT

-1658 AGDGTYQTLTCDVT
+1658 AGDGTYQTLTCDVE
-1672 GLTGVHNLFMVFT
+1672 GLTGVHNLFLVFT

-1738 QKALDEA
+1738 QKALTEA

-1854 LIGTA
+1854 LISTA

>member
-101 FALRNGESDYGSGS
+101 FALRNGESDYGNGS
-115 WAASIRHYNGKYYV
+115 WAASIRYYNGKYYV

-284 VAQGGIVQAADGS
+284 VAQGGVVQAADGS

-373 TADTATQ
+373 AADTATQ

-399 LIVNGGF
+399 LIVNGSF
-406 EDGSEPWTTQESA
+406 EDGTENWATQQTA
-419 TLELVTEEAYSGS
+419 TLTPVDEDGNTVL
-432 TSLKVSDRTDTA
+432 LVSDRTNTA
-444 SGPKQDLTGQL
+444 SGPKQLLTGKVH
-455 TAGQQVEVTA
+455 AGQTIYVSARVR
-465 HVKYNEGPDSKT
+465 YDEGPDTRLFHISMQNNADG
-477 FNLCIQCG
+477 NLW
-485 DWTGI
+485 DGI
-490 DVAASVTAQK
+490 DNAGSATAK
-500 GEWATITGTYTIPE
+500 RGEWTTITGSYTIPN
-514 DADMSSVGCFI
+514 DADLSYSSIFV
-525 ETAWTSDPDPV
+525 ETNWTPEQDPDT
-536 NDLFDFY
+536 DLIDFY
-543 VDDVSVTVEA
+543 VDDVSVTVEV
-553 EEPGYGIIV
+553 EEPDYGIIV

-610 LTGQLIQGQK
+610 LTGQLSQGQK
-620 VQVSAKV
+620 VQVSATV

-691 TPDPTNDLFDFY
+691 T
-703 VDDVSVTVE
+703 
-712 AEEPGYGIIVNGG
+712 
-725 FENGSEPWAVQEAS
+725 
-739 TLEIVTEEAFSGSY
+739 
-753 SAKISDRT
+753 
-761 NTASGPKQ
+761 
-769 VLTGQLIQG
+769 
-778 QKVQVSAKVKY
+778 
-789 NDGPASK
+789 
-796 TFNFCIQCG
+796 
-805 DWRGIDVVGSV
+805 
-816 TAQKGQWATITG
+816 
-828 TYTIPNDADM
+828 
-838 SYVGCFIETAWTA
+838 
-851 APDPTNDLFDFYV
+851 PDPTNDLFDFYV

-1148 GEATYTYQDG
+1148 GDATYTYQDG

-1398 GGIPAGQDLNPKS
+1398 GGIPAGQDLNPQS

-1590 QPGQGLSEVNNRA
+1590 QPGQGLSEVNNRT

-1738 QKALDEA
+1738 QKAMDEA

-1781 MLELLIHRAEGM
+1781 MLELLIHKAEGM

-1854 LIGTA
+1854 LIGAA

-1928 QKPEQ
+1928 QKPGQ

>member
-32 TSDSGNETFTNPV
+32 TSDSGNQTFTNPV

-101 FALRNGESDYGSGS
+101 FALRNGESDYGNGS

-153 RSEFSGYL
+153 RSEFNGYL

-274 EFDGQMDNAG
+274 EFDGQMDSAG
-284 VAQGGIVQAADGS
+284 VAQGGVVQATDGS

-312 PVLVPVTWEDGWP
+312 PVLVPVTWENGWP

-373 TADTATQ
+373 AADTATQ

-406 EDGSEPWTTQESA
+406 EDGT
-419 TLELVTEEAYSGS
+419 
-432 TSLKVSDRTDTA
+432 
-444 SGPKQDLTGQL
+444 
-455 TAGQQVEVTA
+455 
-465 HVKYNEGPDSKT
+465 
-477 FNLCIQCG
+477 
-485 DWTGI
+485 
-490 DVAASVTAQK
+490 
-500 GEWATITGTYTIPE
+500 
-514 DADMSSVGCFI
+514 
-525 ETAWTSDPDPV
+525 
-536 NDLFDFY
+536 
-543 VDDVSVTVEA
+543 
-553 EEPGYGIIV
+553 
-562 NGGFENGSE
+562 E
-571 PWAVQEASTLE
+571 PWAVQEAATLTPVDE
-582 IVTEEAFSGS
+582 DGNTVLLV
-592 YSAKISDRTNT
+592 SDRTNT

-712 AEEPGYGIIVNGG
+712 VEEPDYGIIVNGG

-1040 NTLQMAYTMPHFMGY
+1040 NTLQMVYTMPHFMGY

-1148 GEATYTYQDG
+1148 GDATYTYQDG
-1158 RLVLTVSGDNVNYQ
+1158 RLVLTVSGENVNYQ

-1398 GGIPAGQDLNPKS
+1398 GGIPAGQDLNPQS

-1738 QKALDEA
+1738 QKALTEA

-1781 MLELLIHRAEGM
+1781 MLELLIHKAEGM

-1854 LIGTA
+1854 LIGAA

>member
-32 TSDSGNETFTNPV
+32 ASDSGNETFTNPV

-101 FALRNGESDYGSGS
+101 FALRNGESDYGNGS

-153 RSEFSGYL
+153 RSEFNGYL

-373 TADTATQ
+373 AADTATQ

-406 EDGSEPWTTQESA
+406 EDGTENWATQQTA
-419 TLELVTEEAYSGS
+419 TLTPVDEDGNTVL
-432 TSLKVSDRTDTA
+432 LVSDRTNTA
-444 SGPKQDLTGQL
+444 SGPKQLLTGKVH
-455 TAGQQVEVTA
+455 AGQTIYVSARVR
-465 HVKYNEGPDSKT
+465 YDEGPDTRLFHISMQNNADG
-477 FNLCIQCG
+477 NLW
-485 DWTGI
+485 DGI
-490 DVAASVTAQK
+490 DNAGSATAK
-500 GEWATITGTYTIPE
+500 RGEWTTITGSYTIPN
-514 DADMSSVGCFI
+514 DADLSYSSIFV
-525 ETAWTSDPDPV
+525 ETNWTPEQDPDT
-536 NDLFDFY
+536 DLIDFY
-543 VDDVSVTVEA
+543 VDDVSVTVEV
-553 EEPGYGIIV
+553 EEPDYGIIV

-610 LTGQLIQGQK
+610 LTGQLSQGQK
-620 VQVSAKV
+620 VQVSATV

-691 TPDPTNDLFDFY
+691 T
-703 VDDVSVTVE
+703 
-712 AEEPGYGIIVNGG
+712 
-725 FENGSEPWAVQEAS
+725 
-739 TLEIVTEEAFSGSY
+739 
-753 SAKISDRT
+753 
-761 NTASGPKQ
+761 
-769 VLTGQLIQG
+769 
-778 QKVQVSAKVKY
+778 
-789 NDGPASK
+789 
-796 TFNFCIQCG
+796 
-805 DWRGIDVVGSV
+805 
-816 TAQKGQWATITG
+816 
-828 TYTIPNDADM
+828 
-838 SYVGCFIETAWTA
+838 
-851 APDPTNDLFDFYV
+851 PDPTNDLFDFYV

-1148 GEATYTYQDG
+1148 GDATYTYQDG
-1158 RLVLTVSGDNVNYQ
+1158 RLVLTVSGENVNYQ

-1398 GGIPAGQDLNPKS
+1398 GGIPAGQDLNPQS

-1658 AGDGTYQTLTCDVT
+1658 AGDGTYQTLTCDVE

-1738 QKALDEA
+1738 QKALTEA

-1854 LIGTA
+1854 LIGAA

-1893 DDQQVVN
+1893 DDQQVVD

>member
-32 TSDSGNETFTNPV
+32 TSDSGNQTFTNPV

-101 FALRNGESDYGSGS
+101 FALRNGESDYGNGS

-251 EVCWRA
+251 EICWRA

-284 VAQGGIVQAADGS
+284 VAQGGVVQAADGS
-297 WYAMLFQDHSSVGRI
+297 WYAMLFQDHGSVGRI

-336 EMDLPG
+336 VMDLPG

-362 SFAADNSSVST
+362 SFAASNGSVST
-373 TADTATQ
+373 TADTAAQ
-380 NAAAVEAQPTADQE
+380 NAAAAEAQPTADQE

-406 EDGSEPWTTQESA
+406 EDGTENWATQQTA
-419 TLELVTEEAYSGS
+419 TLTPVDEDGNTVL
-432 TSLKVSDRTDTA
+432 LVSDRTNTA
-444 SGPKQDLTGQL
+444 SGPKQLLTGKVH
-455 TAGQQVEVTA
+455 AGQTIYVSARVR
-465 HVKYNEGPDSKT
+465 YDEGPDTKQFHISMQNNADG
-477 FNLCIQCG
+477 NLW
-485 DWTGI
+485 DGI
-490 DVAASVTAQK
+490 DNAGSATAK
-500 GEWATITGTYTIPE
+500 RGEWTTITGSYTIPN
-514 DADMSSVGCFI
+514 DADLSYSSIFV
-525 ETAWTSDPDPV
+525 ETNWTPEQDPDT
-536 NDLFDFY
+536 DLIDFY
-543 VDDVSVTVEA
+543 VDDVSVTVEV
-553 EEPGYGIIV
+553 EEPDYGIIV

-691 TPDPTNDLFDFY
+691 T
-703 VDDVSVTVE
+703 
-712 AEEPGYGIIVNGG
+712 
-725 FENGSEPWAVQEAS
+725 
-739 TLEIVTEEAFSGSY
+739 
-753 SAKISDRT
+753 
-761 NTASGPKQ
+761 
-769 VLTGQLIQG
+769 
-778 QKVQVSAKVKY
+778 
-789 NDGPASK
+789 
-796 TFNFCIQCG
+796 
-805 DWRGIDVVGSV
+805 
-816 TAQKGQWATITG
+816 
-828 TYTIPNDADM
+828 
-838 SYVGCFIETAWTA
+838 
-851 APDPTNDLFDFYV
+851 PDPTNDLFDFYV

-1148 GEATYTYQDG
+1148 GDATYTYQDG
-1158 RLVLTVSGDNVNYQ
+1158 RLVLTVSGENVNYQ

-1398 GGIPAGQDLNPKS
+1398 GGIPAGQDLNPQS

-1658 AGDGTYQTLTCDVT
+1658 AGDGTYQTLTCDVE

-1738 QKALDEA
+1738 QKALTEA

-1854 LIGTA
+1854 LIGAA
-1859 QDMDLTGYTAESVAT
+1859 QGMDLTGYTAESVAT

>member
-161 HDVSLLTTQDDGMYV
+161 HDVSLLTTEDNGMYV

-251 EVCWRA
+251 EICWRA

-284 VAQGGIVQAADGS
+284 VAQGGVVQAADGS
-297 WYAMLFQDHSSVGRI
+297 WYAMLFQDHGSVGRI

-336 EMDLPG
+336 VMDLPG

-362 SFAADNSSVST
+362 SFAASNGSVST

-444 SGPKQDLTGQL
+444 SGPKQVLTGQL
-455 TAGQQVEVTA
+455 SQGQKVQVSA
-465 HVKYNEGPDSKT
+465 KVKYNDGPASKT
-477 FNLCIQCG
+477 FNFCIQCG
-485 DWTGI
+485 DWRGI
-490 DVAASVTAQK
+490 DVVGSVTAQK

-525 ETAWTSDPDPV
+525 ETAWTATPDPT

-562 NGGFENGSE
+562 NGGFEDGSE
-571 PWAVQEASTLE
+571 PWDVQEPSTLE

-592 YSAKISDRTNT
+592 SSAKISDRTNT

-691 TPDPTNDLFDFY
+691 T
-703 VDDVSVTVE
+703 
-712 AEEPGYGIIVNGG
+712 
-725 FENGSEPWAVQEAS
+725 
-739 TLEIVTEEAFSGSY
+739 
-753 SAKISDRT
+753 
-761 NTASGPKQ
+761 
-769 VLTGQLIQG
+769 
-778 QKVQVSAKVKY
+778 
-789 NDGPASK
+789 
-796 TFNFCIQCG
+796 
-805 DWRGIDVVGSV
+805 
-816 TAQKGQWATITG
+816 
-828 TYTIPNDADM
+828 
-838 SYVGCFIETAWTA
+838 
-851 APDPTNDLFDFYV
+851 PDPTNDLFDFYV

-1210 SYRVDNAVS
+1210 SYRVDNAVA

-1271 QNGNII
+1271 QDGNII

-1590 QPGQGLSEVNNRA
+1590 QPGQGLSEVNNRT

-1672 GLTGVHNLFMVFT
+1672 GLTGVHNLFLVFT

-1725 DTTGVVQAAVDAF
+1725 DTTGVAQAAVDAF
-1738 QKALDEA
+1738 QKAMDEA

-1753 ATQEQVNTAWDNLL
+1753 ATQDEVNTAWDNLL

-1781 MLELLIHRAEGM
+1781 MLELLIHKAEGM

-1854 LIGTA
+1854 LIGAA
-1859 QDMDLTGYTAESVAT
+1859 QGMDLTGYTAESVAT

-1893 DDQQVVN
+1893 DDQQVVDN
-1900 DAVAA
+1900 AVSA

-1913 TAEGDVQPSEKPQES
+1913 TAEGNVQPSEKPQES